1 LHGRER
7 LYGEIATAAFSG
19 WKTHVEDIMVRI
31 IAVLF
36 AAAVLGGAAQAMAV
50 EQNVRTC
57 ALTRGIECIPDEGCV
72 EWTMQEMALPRFVR
86 IDLRS
91 KTITSLDK
99 EVDRTTKI
107 ATVERLGGITV
118 LHGTELRGW
127 SIVLGE
133 ESGALTLSASGD
145 SEAFIVFGSC
155 ITP

>member
-1 LHGRER
+1 
-7 LYGEIATAAFSG
+7 
-19 WKTHVEDIMVRI
+19 MVRI
-31 IAVLF
+31 IAVLL
-36 AAAVLGGAAQAMAV
+36 AAAVFGGAAQAMAA
-50 EQNVRTC
+50 EQNVLTC
-57 ALTRGIECIPDEGCV
+57 ALTRGIECIPDEVCM

-86 IDLRS
+86 IDLKS

-99 EVDRTTKI
+99 EVNRTSQI
-107 ATVERLGGITV
+107 ATVDRLEGLTV

-133 ESGALTLSASGD
+133 DSGALTLSASGD